1 MIMGEVAPARELM
14 IALRDLVLA
23 TERYR
28 LRVARASLGTG
39 VIEMIALGNLA
50 AEGPSTPTQMA
61 RRLQLA
67 TASVTALIDRLEHLG
82 LVARRRHR
90 TDRRKVVVDLSE
102 TGHNAAELV
111 QGQLGAA
118 LQRCTTALTP
128 EQRTLLLGFLH
139 DVTAELHA
147 LPNPLANGR

>member
-1 MIMGEVAPARELM
+1 VFLARH
-14 IALRDLVLA
+14 
-23 TERYR
+23 
-28 LRVARASLGTG
+28 
-39 VIEMIALGNLA
+39 
-50 AEGPSTPTQMA
+50 GPSTPTQGG

-118 LQRCTTALTP
+118 LQRCSLFVVEEPGSSAAADPREPSRSP
-128 EQRTLLLGFLH
+128 ERHHPPRPTLHLGQGHHPVVITEVASPAGGL
-139 DVTAELHA
+139 V
-147 LPNPLANGR
+147 

>member
-1 MIMGEVAPARELM
+1 M

-61 RRLQLA
+61 RRPQLA

-102 TGHNAAELV
+102 TGHNAART
-111 QGQLGAA
+111 GPGPARRGTAA
-118 LQRCTTALTP
+118 MHHRVDPRATQHCSPSGPHR
-128 EQRTLLLGFLH
+128 QRTQQCSLFVVDEPGL
-139 DVTAELHA
+139 
-147 LPNPLANGR
+147 